1 MFNKKD
7 KIIAE
12 LLKDNEINSDKIKA
26 LTMATNLQGQVRW
39 HCQYP
44 LKIQVPNPRLILNL
58 DLALYLKNWIWALI
72 TGMI

>member
-26 LTMATNLQGQVRW
+26 LSMATNLQLIFIVALGLMV
-39 HCQYP
+39 
-44 LKIQVPNPRLILNL
+44 ILN
-58 DLALYLKNWIWALI
+58 DKKDK
-72 TGMI
+72 

>member
-26 LTMATNLQGQVRW
+26 LTMATNLQLIFIVAIGLMV
-39 HCQYP
+39 
-44 LKIQVPNPRLILNL
+44 ILN
-58 DLALYLKNWIWALI
+58 DKKDK
-72 TGMI
+72 

>member
-26 LTMATNLQGQVRW
+26 LTMATNLQLIFIVAIGLMV
-39 HCQYP
+39 
-44 LKIQVPNPRLILNL
+44 ILN
-58 DLALYLKNWIWALI
+58 DKKDN
-72 TGMI
+72 

>member
-26 LTMATNLQGQVRW
+26 LTMATN
-39 HCQYP
+39 
-44 LKIQVPNPRLILNL
+44 IQLIFIVAIGLMVILN
-58 DLALYLKNWIWALI
+58 DIKDK
-72 TGMI
+72 